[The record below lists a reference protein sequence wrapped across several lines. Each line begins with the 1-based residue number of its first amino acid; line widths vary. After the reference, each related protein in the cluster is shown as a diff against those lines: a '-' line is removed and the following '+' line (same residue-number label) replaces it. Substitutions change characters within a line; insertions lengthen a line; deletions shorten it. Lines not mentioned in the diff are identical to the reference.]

1 MIHLKL
7 MIFMLLNNRY
17 LFIFRILFICLL
29 ILAMLGLF
37 CWVQPFLVVASRGY
51 SRVEMCWL
59 LLLAASHRRAWDRG
73 VGIGGHGPRALVG
86 CSVVVVLGLS
96 CSTVCGVFLDRDPTC
111 ISVSDQWILNHR
123 NPREVPFH
131 AFLYEKR
138 QESGLIEVLFGT
150 ELLFSCSVV
159 CISLWPHGMQH
170 ARLPCPSPSP
180 SVCSN
185 SCPLCRWC
193 HPTISSFLVPFS
205 SCPQSFPGSGFLF
218 FVFFFPFIMV
228 YIFTGVYD

>member
-1 MIHLKL
+1 MINLIHFKL
-7 MIFMLLNNRY
+7 MIFMLLNNCY

-29 ILAMLGLF
+29 ILAVLALPLWG
-37 CWVQPFLVVASRGY
+37 QPFLVVASRGY
-51 SRVEMCWL
+51 CRAEMCWL
-59 LLLAASHRRAWDRG
+59 LLLMVSHRRVWDQG
-73 VGIGGHGPRALVG
+73 VGISGHGPQALVR

-170 ARLPCPSPSP
+170 ARLPCPSPS
-180 SVCSN
+180 SILSKIIFSN
-185 SCPLCRWC
+185 A
-193 HPTISSFLVPFS
+193 T
-205 SCPQSFPGSGFLF
+205 
-218 FVFFFPFIMV
+218 
-228 YIFTGVYD
+228 

>member
-37 CWVQPFLVVASRGY
+37 CWMQPFLVVASRGY
-51 SRVEMCWL
+51 SRAEMCWL

-138 QESGLIEVLFGT
+138 QESGLIEVMFMICILTPSGHRPVFLSLNSPQGT
-150 ELLFSCSVV
+150 LSGGGCS
-159 CISLWPHGMQH
+159 G
-170 ARLPCPSPSP
+170 
-180 SVCSN
+180 
-185 SCPLCRWC
+185 
-193 HPTISSFLVPFS
+193 
-205 SCPQSFPGSGFLF
+205 
-218 FVFFFPFIMV
+218 
-228 YIFTGVYD
+228 